1 MSVNKVSIGRLRY
14 TIKKKKNNEVFLI
27 LQEYGVDA
35 YVKDLGSAL
44 SIACMTQNWEIAKY
58 CLEKGADVNP
68 LDIEG
73 GTALIDTCKFGNIE
87 IVKLLI
93 EAGAEINIQ
102 NKYDKSA
109 IAKAIAHHPQNYEL
123 IQLLIDNGA
132 DPFLQES
139 YRRDDPRITTYN
151 AYEYALSEIKDEQL
165 MKILDKAKDKR

>member
-1 MSVNKVSIGRLRY
+1 MDFEKKVRFLSFNISKNKNEQVVSLIEELGVNVQTEGYY
-14 TIKKKKNNEVFLI
+14 TPLNQAIVYE
-27 LQEYGVDA
+27 
-35 YVKDLGSAL
+35 
-44 SIACMTQNWEIAKY
+44 NWDIAKY
-58 CLEKGADVNP
+58 CIENGADVNVRNS
-68 LDIEG
+68 EN
-73 GTALIDTCKFGNIE
+73 GTALIFACKFGNIE

-109 IAKAIAHHPQNYEL
+109 IAKAIARHPQNYEL